1 MLNKKKL
8 DKGFLITFEG
18 IDGSGKSTQIKKLKT
33 FIKKKNIKNFI
44 FTREPGGSDLGK
56 KIRNLLISSSDK
68 NVISKEA
75 QILLLLAARYEH
87 YKKLILPKIK
97 RKKVVVSDRF
107 HDSTFAYQCGSNKV
121 LQSLLIKFNN
131 LLFNKFQPDL
141 TILLDI
147 NPNLSIKRISKR
159 THNNS
164 YDKKTLSFYKTVRS
178 NYLYIAKNN
187 NRVKVLN
194 AEESEEE
201 IFKKI
206 KNLVF

>member
-87 YKKLILPKIK
+87 YKKLILPQIK

-107 HDSTFAYQCGSNKV
+107 HDSTFAYQCGNNKV
-121 LQSLLIKFNN
+121 LQRLLIKFNN

-206 KNLVF
+206 KNFVF